1 MRSILKLLR
10 GNLKQGRGSFKG
22 IILLMAIL
30 TFSFSG
36 TISNNDQLE
45 KAQKQRWENADM
57 GDFLVYI
64 NHDSFTDEMKKS
76 IRNAPSAAGSRVK
89 ETILMADSVR
99 SDGEAS
105 ETKIELIPFDPVYNV
120 FDENGKDFVSNPSI
134 QDGEILLTYKLHLFS
149 EFQIGS
155 KVTLHTHDGWDEDF
169 VVKGYFEDHILGG
182 ATALD
187 NRCMISGN
195 DFARL
200 KEEKLDH
207 VDSNVKLMILTD
219 VVEIYAKEGAT
230 ADDLRKELSSTSGL
244 IRTANAAVAGE
255 YLKEA
260 GAMYSS
266 IGSKF
271 VYVFVAMLIL
281 VILITMNNSI
291 HSSIEMEYTELG
303 ILKSQGFTSWNIR
316 MVYVIQYTL
325 ALLIGAVLGLLISIP
340 ALHFLIGAWT
350 NISGIVSETGVSF
363 GKCGLACVGVIVIC
377 FFFVLFATR
386 KVSAIAPVVAINGGH
401 EDVYFENRLKTR
413 IRPKPLTL
421 SIAWRQIISSLR
433 SYIGTSL
440 IVMLMV
446 FFLIF
451 SSVLTQG
458 MKPKALFPELEGEIA
473 VTNYGG
479 LKLDKLA
486 DFEQEVR
493 AIDADAQV
501 KSQTDFRMEI
511 DGELINILTF
521 HSQEPVYRPLEGRI
535 PQYENEVMVASGLSR
550 ILNKKIG
557 DSITIASAT
566 RTEEYVITGYFDSVS
581 NFGKMA
587 IVTEQG
593 MMRLGHNEVDVA
605 YISLGDA
612 GNKDAVISH
621 LNSAYGD
628 SLRAKEYE
636 ENRTMAIVKNVILV
650 VMNAFSY
657 AIYAI
662 LFIFS
667 AVIVGMVCKR
677 SFIKERKDIG
687 VCKAMGF
694 TAGEL
699 RRQFAM
705 RFSIVALIGSAA
717 GGVLA
722 LFLSD
727 PLLKVIFSVVG
738 ITDFTKKYSVF
749 TVLIPVIAICASF
762 YICAYFSSRK
772 VKNVEVREL
781 ITE

>member
-22 IILLMAIL
+22 IILLMILL

-36 TISNNDQLE
+36 TISNNDQLG

-57 GDFLVYI
+57 GDYIVYI
-64 NHDSFTDEMKKS
+64 NHDAFTDEMEDS
-76 IRNAPSAAGSRVK
+76 IRNAPSADRYRIN
-89 ETILMADSVR
+89 ETILMADTVR
-99 SDGEAS
+99 TGGEAT
-105 ETKIELIPFDPVYNV
+105 ETKLELIPFNPVYNV
-120 FDENGKDFVSNPSI
+120 FEGTGRDFVSDPSLK
-134 QDGEILLTYKLHLFS
+134 DGEILLTYKLHLFS

-155 KVTLHTHDGWDEDF
+155 VITMHTHDGWDENF
-169 VVKGYFEDHILGG
+169 VIKGYFEDFMLGG

-187 NRCMISGN
+187 NRCMISSN
-195 DFARL
+195 DFARI
-200 KEEKLDH
+200 KNEKIDHLDS
-207 VDSNVKLMILTD
+207 DVKLNILTD
-219 VVEIYAKEGAT
+219 VIEVYAKEGAT
-230 ADDLRKELSSTSGL
+230 AEDLRKELTSTSGL
-244 IRTANAAVAGE
+244 IRASNAAVSAE

-271 VYVFVAMLIL
+271 VFVFVAMLIL

-325 ALLIGAVLGLLISIP
+325 ALMIGADLGLLFSIP
-340 ALHFLIGAWT
+340 ALHYLIGAWT
-350 NISGIVSETGVSF
+350 NISGIVSSTGVSF
-363 GKCGLACVGVIVIC
+363 GKCGLVCIGVIAIC
-377 FFFVLFATR
+377 FLFVLFATR

-401 EDVYFENRLKTR
+401 DDVFFESRLKTR
-413 IRPKPLTL
+413 IRPKPLAL
-421 SIAWRQIISSLR
+421 SIAWRQIVSSLR
-433 SYIGTSL
+433 SYVGTVL

-451 SSVLTQG
+451 STILTQG
-458 MKPKALFPELEGEIA
+458 MKPEALFPGMEGDVA

-479 LKLDKLA
+479 LALDKLE

-493 AIDADAQV
+493 SIDAEAQI
-501 KSQTDFRMEI
+501 KTQTDFRMEV
-511 DGELINILTF
+511 DGELINVMTF
-521 HSQEPVYRPLEGRI
+521 HTQEPVYRPLKGRAT
-535 PQYENEVMVASGLSR
+535 QYENEAMIGTTLSR
-550 ILNKKIG
+550 TLNKKIG
-557 DSITIASAT
+557 DTITIASAT
-566 RTEEYVITGYFDSVS
+566 CTEEYVITGYFDTVS
-581 NFGKMA
+581 NFGKMV
-587 IVTEQG
+587 IVTEEG
-593 MMRLGHNEVDVA
+593 MQRLGHHEVDVA
-605 YISLGDA
+605 YISLGDVE
-612 GNKDAVISH
+612 NKDEMIAY
-621 LNSAYGD
+621 LNSSYGN

-636 ENRTMAIVKNVILV
+636 ENRTMAILMDVIMV
-650 VMNAFSY
+650 VMSAFSY

-694 TAGEL
+694 TADNL
-699 RRQFAM
+699 RRQFAV
-705 RFSIVALIGSAA
+705 RFTLVALIGSVA

-722 LFLSD
+722 ALLSQ

-738 ITDFTKKYSVF
+738 ITDFAKTIGVMSI
-749 TVLIPVIAICASF
+749 VLPVILICASF

-772 VKNVEVREL
+772 VKKVEVREL